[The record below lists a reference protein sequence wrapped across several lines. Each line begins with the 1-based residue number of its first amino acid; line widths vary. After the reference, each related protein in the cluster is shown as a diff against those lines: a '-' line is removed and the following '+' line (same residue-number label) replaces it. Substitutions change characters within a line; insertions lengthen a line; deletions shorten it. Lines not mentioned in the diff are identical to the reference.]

1 MSAAEGF
8 DYQNTPAAERR
19 GTWLYA
25 RTAGGDSRALVS
37 IVTPFFNPGAV
48 FAETVL
54 SVRRQSWQF
63 WEWIVVDDGSTDAAS
78 VAALADAAAQEPRI
92 RTIRLP
98 ENRGLS
104 AARNRGLAEAV
115 AEYVCWLDADDLIE
129 PTFLEKCLWR
139 LQAMPQIAF
148 TKGFTIGFGAA
159 RYLWR
164 HGFHEGEAF
173 LKENR
178 VDPTS
183 VMRTAAARAI
193 GGFDETL
200 RTGLE
205 DWDFWLRAANG
216 GYWGDTVTEALSWY
230 RCNEG
235 HLKRFPNLQIGSK
248 REGLERQIR
257 ARYPKLWSGGFPR
270 IQGGGRPAT
279 EFAASASL
287 ANPLQKKRPRALLI
301 VPHLEL
307 GGADSVNLDLIAQL
321 TQRFDW
327 EVTVVTTRHSE
338 DPWRQKFYDLTGDV
352 FMLHRFL
359 PFSAYPAF
367 LSYLIESRQP
377 DVVCLNHSELG
388 YRLLPWLNEA
398 FPTLPVVDLVH
409 IVMEDWKDGGFPR
422 ISCRSR
428 PWLARTIATSQ
439 ALRRWL
445 IENGANGEAVDAV
458 YTGIDAAHWTRS
470 AELAETARNRWKI
483 PPGRPAV
490 LYAARFAAQ
499 KQPRLLPEIVRKLE
513 ARGRKF
519 MLLLVGD
526 GPEGP
531 WLEQHLCRRHPRSV
545 KMLGPLDL
553 GEMRLVMSA
562 SDLLLLPSRD
572 EGIALVLF
580 EAMSMGTVPVATDV
594 GGQRELVTPESG
606 ILLPFD
612 GRLADA
618 VVEALDAL
626 LADEP
631 LRHRLAGAGRKR
643 VEELFRLDQTG
654 TQLNAIF
661 QGVMRQREAP
671 LKARA
676 SPVDIGAIAGEL
688 AELQA
693 DSLAPD
699 AWDQQLREGRWLPML
714 ASRFAN
720 LLRRSPLRLW
730 FRRFEI
736 RYGTRMGR
744 WITRRR

>member
-1 MSAAEGF
+1 
-8 DYQNTPAAERR
+8 
-19 GTWLYA
+19 
-25 RTAGGDSRALVS
+25 
-37 IVTPFFNPGAV
+37 
-48 FAETVL
+48 
-54 SVRRQSWQF
+54 
-63 WEWIVVDDGSTDAAS
+63 
-78 VAALADAAAQEPRI
+78 
-92 RTIRLP
+92 
-98 ENRGLS
+98 
-104 AARNRGLAEAV
+104 
-115 AEYVCWLDADDLIE
+115 
-129 PTFLEKCLWR
+129 
-139 LQAMPQIAF
+139 
-148 TKGFTIGFGAA
+148 
-159 RYLWR
+159 
-164 HGFHEGEAF
+164 
-173 LKENR
+173 
-178 VDPTS
+178 
-183 VMRTAAARAI
+183 
-193 GGFDETL
+193 
-200 RTGLE
+200 
-205 DWDFWLRAANG
+205 
-216 GYWGDTVTEALSWY
+216 
-230 RCNEG
+230 
-235 HLKRFPNLQIGSK
+235 
-248 REGLERQIR
+248 
-257 ARYPKLWSGGFPR
+257 
-270 IQGGGRPAT
+270 
-279 EFAASASL
+279 
-287 ANPLQKKRPRALLI
+287 
-301 VPHLEL
+301 
-307 GGADSVNLDLIAQL
+307 
-321 TQRFDW
+321 
-327 EVTVVTTRHSE
+327 
-338 DPWRQKFYDLTGDV
+338 
-352 FMLHRFL
+352 
-359 PFSAYPAF
+359 
-367 LSYLIESRQP
+367 
-377 DVVCLNHSELG
+377 
-388 YRLLPWLNEA
+388 
-398 FPTLPVVDLVH
+398 
-409 IVMEDWKDGGFPR
+409 
-422 ISCRSR
+422 
-428 PWLARTIATSQ
+428 
-439 ALRRWL
+439 
-445 IENGANGEAVDAV
+445 
-458 YTGIDAAHWTRS
+458 
-470 AELAETARNRWKI
+470 
-483 PPGRPAV
+483 
-490 LYAARFAAQ
+490 
-499 KQPRLLPEIVRKLE
+499 
-513 ARGRKF
+513 